1 MGVIMRTAGIQRNK
15 SEIKRDFEYLMRLWE
30 DVREK
35 TLVSSAPNL
44 VYEEGD
50 LVKRA
55 IRDLYT
61 REVEEIWVE
70 GTETYQSAKKQMRMM
85 MPSHAKRVQPYKE
98 LSMPMFHRYQVENQ
112 IEAMHNPVV
121 QLKSGGYLVIN
132 PTEALVA
139 IDVNSGRATK
149 ERNIEETATKTNL
162 EAASEIA
169 YQLKLRDLAGLIVI
183 DFIDMEERANQRSV
197 ERRFKES
204 VKADRAKIQIG
215 RISNFG
221 LLEMSRQRMRPSLV
235 ENSTQPCPH
244 CSGTGNVRSTESM
257 TLHALRLIEEEGT
270 RMRSS
275 EVSITLPNHIALYL
289 LNEKRDALDAMESKY
304 SFRIRILGDDSISA
318 TEIQLERVKTRKLVG
333 EKKIENEIL
342 PISEENDSQND
353 PARKK
358 RSRRR
363 RRKKSEPENLSEPA
377 SSVTEEEVSVEA
389 TPGLSDEGS
398 PEQGPVR
405 KRRGR
410 RGGKRRPPRDKE
422 RQAASADAVGSP
434 QQEVHEHLPEK
445 PEAAK
450 DVAAVEEVKADTES
464 RKVQS
469 TKTNKSNDK
478 KQGIEEIEPKTGS
491 NPAPKKGWWQRI
503 LD

>member
-1 MGVIMRTAGIQRNK
+1 
-15 SEIKRDFEYLMRLWE
+15 
-30 DVREK
+30 
-35 TLVSSAPNL
+35 
-44 VYEEGD
+44 
-50 LVKRA
+50 
-55 IRDLYT
+55 
-61 REVEEIWVE
+61 
-70 GTETYQSAKKQMRMM
+70 
-85 MPSHAKRVQPYKE
+85 
-98 LSMPMFHRYQVENQ
+98 
-112 IEAMHNPVV
+112 
-121 QLKSGGYLVIN
+121 
-132 PTEALVA
+132 
-139 IDVNSGRATK
+139 
-149 ERNIEETATKTNL
+149 
-162 EAASEIA
+162 
-169 YQLKLRDLAGLIVI
+169 
-183 DFIDMEERANQRSV
+183 
-197 ERRFKES
+197 
-204 VKADRAKIQIG
+204 
-215 RISNFG
+215 
-221 LLEMSRQRMRPSLV
+221 
-235 ENSTQPCPH
+235 
-244 CSGTGNVRSTESM
+244 M

-410 RGGKRRPPRDKE
+410 RGGKRRPPRDKDRE
-422 RQAASADAVGSP
+422 AASADAVGSP

-450 DVAAVEEVKADTES
+450 DVAAVEEFKADTES

-469 TKTNKSNDK
+469 NKTNKSNDK
-478 KQGIEEIEPKTGS
+478 KKGIEEIEPKTGS
-491 NPAPKKGWWQRI
+491 NPAPKKGWWQKI